1 MRNQILRQIKM
12 FDDLASAMFA
22 ALQNAK
28 YFKPVFL
35 GQQLQNL
42 CGLRKFFLAVV
53 IFATFRFHISI
64 YIDILS
70 RLKCLS
76 N

>member
-1 MRNQILRQIKM
+1 M

-35 GQQLQNL
+35 SQQLQNL
-42 CGLRKFFLAVV
+42 RGLREFFLAVV
-53 IFATFRFHISI
+53 VLQTFRFHIYQSI
-64 YIDILS
+64 LIFYILPAALS
-70 RLKCLS
+70 ISAK
-76 N
+76 